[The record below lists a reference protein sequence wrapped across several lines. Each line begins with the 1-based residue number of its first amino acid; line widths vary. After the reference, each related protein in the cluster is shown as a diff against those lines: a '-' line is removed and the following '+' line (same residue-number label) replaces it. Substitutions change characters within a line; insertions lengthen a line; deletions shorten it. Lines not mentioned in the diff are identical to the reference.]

1 LSKSSVPISD
11 PRDKQEPDPSGAAVA
26 TPVHSRL
33 TVLSGP
39 SGVGKSTV
47 VAELRRICPKIWISV
62 SVTTR
67 RPRPGEADGREYHF
81 VDDGEFDRLIASG
94 ALLEWAWFAGHRY
107 GTPRAP
113 LTERLEAG
121 VACLLE
127 IDVAGARQ
135 VRRAEPD
142 ARLVFLAPPSWDE
155 LVRRLTGRGTE
166 PPEVLARRLAAAEEE
181 LAAAEEF
188 DITLV
193 NTSVQDVARQLIIL
207 MEECA
212 LPSERHSEG
221 TQSSGRQN
229 VAGTQ
234 PLGAADGIINPPIDE
249 LLDVVDSKYQ
259 LVIMA
264 AKRARQINAYYAQL
278 GEGLLEYV
286 GPLVETRSQEKPLS
300 ISLREIKERLLN
312 VEAAEG

>member
-1 LSKSSVPISD
+1 MPIS
-11 PRDKQEPDPSGAAVA
+11 EPGGRREPNPSGSPGAAVA

-47 VAELRRICPKIWISV
+47 VAELSRTCPQIWISV

-67 RPRPGEADGREYHF
+67 RPRPGEVDGREYHF
-81 VDDGEFDRLIASG
+81 VDDDEFDRLIASG
-94 ALLEWAWFAGHRY
+94 ALLEWARFAGYRY
-107 GTPRAP
+107 GTPREP
-113 LTERLEAG
+113 LNERLEAG
-121 VACLLE
+121 VCCLLE

-135 VRRAEPD
+135 VRRAAPD

-166 PPEVLARRLAAAEEE
+166 PAAVLERRLSAAAGE
-181 LAAAEEF
+181 LAAAGEF
-188 DITLV
+188 DVTLV
-193 NTSVQDVARQLIIL
+193 NTSVQDVCRQLVAL
-207 MEECA
+207 MEQCD
-212 LPSERHSEG
+212 LP
-221 TQSSGRQN
+221 SGRQN

-234 PLGAADGIINPPIDE
+234 AHQVADGIINPPIDE
-249 LLDVVDSKYQ
+249 LLDVVDSKYR

-264 AKRARQINAYYAQL
+264 AKRARQINAYYSQL

-300 ISLREIKERLLN
+300 VALREIKERMLS
-312 VEAAEG
+312 VEAIEG